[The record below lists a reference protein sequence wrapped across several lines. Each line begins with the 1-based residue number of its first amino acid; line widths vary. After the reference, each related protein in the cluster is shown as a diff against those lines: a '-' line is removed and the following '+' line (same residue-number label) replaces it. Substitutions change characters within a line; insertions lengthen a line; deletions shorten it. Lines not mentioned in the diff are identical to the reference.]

1 MCTVL
6 ESRKEGVVVESNDKN
21 MFVFILVYEEW
32 REVRDEVDY
41 RKSKWGKKGHDV
53 EQKL

>member
-1 MCTVL
+1 MIKICCFYPSL
-6 ESRKEGVVVESNDKN
+6 
-21 MFVFILVYEEW
+21 VFEER